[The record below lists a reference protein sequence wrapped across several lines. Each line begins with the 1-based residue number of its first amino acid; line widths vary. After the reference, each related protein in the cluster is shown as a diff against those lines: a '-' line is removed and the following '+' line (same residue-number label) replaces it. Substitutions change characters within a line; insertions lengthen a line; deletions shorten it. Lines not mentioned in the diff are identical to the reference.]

1 MDTRFFLTWAF
12 IGLFVGTCIGYIVA
26 LTREESWGLRV
37 KPQRMESFSTMF
49 SPEESLAAIICFA
62 QASGYK
68 ISNLDET
75 KKQVLLEEPISLW
88 SYGFFLPVFI
98 SRHSDS
104 STLISVGIRSKFIQY
119 GPIVSRSHNR
129 CINGIKAAL
138 VG

>member
-1 MDTRFFLTWAF
+1 MQQHLSQSAFRHHKEKNMDTRFFLTWAF

-75 KKQVLLEEPISLW
+75 KKQVLLEEPISLD
-88 SYGFFLPVFI
+88 L
-98 SRHSDS
+98 
-104 STLISVGIRSKFIQY
+104 LQIRKS
-119 GPIVSRSHNR
+119 
-129 CINGIKAAL
+129 
-138 VG
+138 